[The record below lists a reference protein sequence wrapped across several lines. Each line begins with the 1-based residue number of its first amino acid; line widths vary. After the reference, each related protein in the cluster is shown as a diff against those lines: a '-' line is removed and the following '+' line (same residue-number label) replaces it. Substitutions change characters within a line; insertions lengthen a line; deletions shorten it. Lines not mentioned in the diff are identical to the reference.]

1 MPKRVRQHE
10 LEDLSRSKFSLA
22 VPRNWVCRDKNKDY
36 GIDVEVEIFDKDGR
50 ATGLVFWVQLKATES
65 NDKAV
70 IKNINLSIESIKY
83 YKSLE
88 IPVLIVRYSEKQNS
102 FYYRWA
108 HEIDLFYAK
117 KNAKNMRISFG
128 KEDTWN
134 KDSHIKIEEY
144 LGKIRAIKKVGIN
157 LPISV
162 YIDAKD
168 KTVNGIPKGVFIS
181 SCRIAFREYPEFA
194 VLQNVPQ
201 GALLNATLSGDELKI
216 NLLSVSGCTFHS
228 IKSRKGEGLAE
239 GIAADILL
247 GASIALTRIGQSEVA
262 ARIVLDRRLKSR
274 FIEKHDV
281 LLALI
286 PYLLRT
292 NYFGAAIDAI
302 ADAINV
308 ENDNNIIEFITL
320 SSIYDQNILKDE
332 EKAVKVE
339 DFLRNS
345 LDKYIALGSNSNIGA
360 FYYNLG
366 NHYSARGLLQNAII
380 HYLKARRYH
389 KKYVKQIYYLRELGG
404 CLFLYKKYHFSAMLY
419 KMALD
424 EGAPESVKTSY
435 ADALM
440 FSGKYQSAL
449 DVFTEYLKSSKAEND
464 EWHLKKICLELLIE
478 RTGIKEQTRHSSA
491 ALESIRVRKN
501 DRDARI
507 KSLEKAIEL
516 DMLCGLAWFNLG
528 VEHSNS
534 GEHENAAYSFII
546 CGLVQNGDVEA
557 WVNAT
562 ICSLNKV
569 VPVPIFALILRTAYF
584 YNRDNYLKKVYEE
597 LNKKGA
603 SEFLDL
609 FSSAVEEILPRTQ
622 VGKRNPIIRIM
633 GKDGVFRNIF
643 DEDKA

>member
-1 MPKRVRQHE
+1 MPKRVRQHQ
-10 LEDLSRSKFSLA
+10 LEDLSRLKFSLA

-50 ATGLVFWVQLKATES
+50 ATGLVFWAQLKATES
-65 NDKAV
+65 NDEAV

-88 IPVLIVRYSEKQNS
+88 IPVLIVRYSEKQNC

-108 HEIDLFYAK
+108 HEIDLFHAK
-117 KNAKNMRISFG
+117 KNAKNMKISFG

-181 SCRIAFREYPEFA
+181 SCRIAFIEYPEFA
-194 VLQNVPQ
+194 VLQNVPE

-228 IKSRKGEGLAE
+228 IKNRKSEGLAE
-239 GIAADILL
+239 GIVADILI
-247 GASIALTRIGQSEVA
+247 GAAIALTRVGQSEVA
-262 ARIVLDRRLKSR
+262 AGIVLDRRLKSR
-274 FIEKHDV
+274 FIEKCDV
-281 LLALI
+281 LQDLI

-292 NYFGAAIDAI
+292 KYFRATIDVIEAV
-302 ADAINV
+302 INN
-308 ENDNNIIEFITL
+308 EKDNNILEFVTL
-320 SSIYDQNILKDE
+320 LSIRNQNVIDDE
-332 EKAVKVE
+332 EKDLQIE
-339 DFLRNS
+339 EFLKRC
-345 LDKYIALGSNSNIGA
+345 LDKYLALGLKPLIGA

-366 NHYSARGLLQNAII
+366 NHYRARGLFQKAII
-380 HYLKARRYH
+380 HYLKARKYH
-389 KKYVKQIYYLRELGG
+389 NQYKKQAYYLHELGG
-404 CLFLYKKYHFSAMLY
+404 ALFGYEKFHFSAMLY

-424 EGAPESVKTSY
+424 KGASESDKALY

-464 EWHLKKICLELLIE
+464 EWHLKKICLELLIK

-491 ALESIRVRKN
+491 ALESIRVKKN

-516 DMLCGLAWFNLG
+516 DMLCGLAWFNWG
-528 VEHSNS
+528 VEYSKS
-534 GEHENAAYSFII
+534 GKHEDAVYSFTI
-546 CGLVQNGDVEA
+546 CGLVQNGDIEA

-562 ICSLNKV
+562 LCSLNKV
-569 VPVPIFALILRTAYF
+569 VSVHIFALILRTAYF

-643 DEDKA
+643 D